1 MISDKAKLKVGKLE
15 VDVNWSPEVTP
26 CKKIRFKFDGKTQ
39 ILDHKEVYSMLM
51 LFGTPDEQVALI
63 PSTKRE
69 MVLIERMLHIKANKD
84 IKQGELITVPY
95 TYSIDKETYDQML
108 RDNPRSFRKVD
119 EKK

>member
-1 MISDKAKLKVGKLE
+1 MIKDKATLNVGKMS
-15 VDVNWSPEVTP
+15 VSVNWTPSVVP

-69 MVLIERMLHIKANKD
+69 MVLIETMLHVKASKD

-95 TYSIDKETYDQML
+95 TYSIDQETYDQML
-108 RDNPRSFRKVD
+108 RDNPRSFRKV
-119 EKK
+119 E